1 MVCEDSFK
9 KPRGGLGQSFSQP
22 SFGNCMGFFLPD
34 RDEVRMAKRQSCPAT
49 LRMMDLS
56 ILFRQIDPET
66 HPRK

>member
-1 MVCEDSFK
+1 
-9 KPRGGLGQSFSQP
+9 
-22 SFGNCMGFFLPD
+22 MGFFLPD